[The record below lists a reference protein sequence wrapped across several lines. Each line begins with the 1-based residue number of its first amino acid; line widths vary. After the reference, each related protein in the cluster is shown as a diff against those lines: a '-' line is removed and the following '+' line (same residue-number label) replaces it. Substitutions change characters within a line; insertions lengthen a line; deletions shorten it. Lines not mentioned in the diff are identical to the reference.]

1 MDICTIHLLEEDE
14 SLICVLNHKNIESLS
29 RDSAFG
35 LANGIKV
42 LVAAQ
47 DFERQL
53 ESIAYPE
60 LGIKQLKVSL
70 DYKARMKDD

>member
-1 MDICTIHLLEEDE
+1 MDICTIHLLEEDG

-35 LANGIKV
+35 LASGIKT
-42 LVAAQ
+42 LIEAQ

-53 ESIAYPE
+53 EGLAYPE
-60 LGIKQLKVSL
+60 LGIRQLKISL
-70 DYKARMKDD
+70 DYKARMKND

>member
-1 MDICTIHLLEEDE
+1 MDICTIHLLEEDG

-35 LANGIKV
+35 LANGITT
-42 LVAAQ
+42 LIAAQ

-53 ESIAYPE
+53 EGIAYPE

-70 DYKARMKDD
+70 DYKARLRDD

>member
-29 RDSAFG
+29 RDSALG

-47 DFERQL
+47 DFQREL
-53 ESIAYPE
+53 EGIAYPE
-60 LGIKQLKVSL
+60 LGIEQLKLSL
-70 DYKARMKDD
+70 EYKARMKDD

>member
-14 SLICVLNHKNIESLS
+14 SLICVLNYKNIESLS

-35 LANGIKV
+35 LANGIKT

-53 ESIAYPE
+53 EGLAYPE
-60 LGIKQLKVSL
+60 LRIEQLKITL
-70 DYKARMKDD
+70 DYKARMKDE

>member
-1 MDICTIHLLEEDE
+1 MDICTIHLLEEDG

-35 LANGIKV
+35 LANGIKT
-42 LVAAQ
+42 LIGAQ
-47 DFERQL
+47 DFQREL
-53 ESIAYPE
+53 EGIAYPE
-60 LGIKQLKVSL
+60 LGIEQLKVSL

>member
-53 ESIAYPE
+53 EGLAYPE
-60 LGIKQLKVSL
+60 LRIEQLKVSL
-70 DYKARMKDD
+70 NYKARMKDE